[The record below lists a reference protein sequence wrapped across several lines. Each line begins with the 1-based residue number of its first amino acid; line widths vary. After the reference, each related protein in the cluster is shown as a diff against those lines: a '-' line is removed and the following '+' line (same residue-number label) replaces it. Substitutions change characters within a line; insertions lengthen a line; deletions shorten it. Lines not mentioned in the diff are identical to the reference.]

1 MRVPSAAPWRDPG
14 APVPAGGPGC
24 EARSWRPWPDPA
36 RAAPTSCGRSPAPTP
51 PRGGLGGSPGP
62 ARSRRGE
69 TEAGAAGPARLKV
82 TGRGAPR
89 PALGVSGSSA
99 RAAALLVSPHLRGMM
114 RSFLCFSFFSYFFV
128 FWVWA
133 TPGGAPGFLPAVCSE
148 TAPGR
153 PGGPCGTRDSNRPP
167 WALDPRLQGPR
178 RCALSPG
185 PSIPFFRSARLL
197 GLCFGAS

>member
-1 MRVPSAAPWRDPG
+1 MRVPSAAPRRDPG

-89 PALGVSGSSA
+89 PALGISGSSA

-114 RSFLCFSFFSYFFV
+114 RSFLCFSFFSYFFI
-128 FWVWA
+128 F
-133 TPGGAPGFLPAVCSE
+133 GFGPPPAVLRGSSRLS
-148 TAPGR
+148 AQKRLRAGPGDPVGR
-153 PGGPCGTRDSNRPP
+153 GTRTDHLGP
-167 WALDPRLQGPR
+167 WIQG
-178 RCALSPG
+178 CKAHAAVLSLRAKH
-185 PSIPFFRSARLL
+185 SFL
-197 GLCFGAS
+197 